1 MVRRLKK
8 YKKEEPQENFIDQEE
23 EIEDFEDDEEEE
35 CEEENFSKFK
45 KFDIDIPLKS
55 DFFETM
61 KAGQGHKIEKL
72 TERFETRMTALEKEI
87 ICNLRENGINVSEE
101 IRKMILKLDRS
112 LVERKKKSKYTE
124 CSEELEKNLI
134 LIENLKISYSKIKT
148 LRGNTK
154 EEAQDLVNK
163 RFKIKYEI
171 DNLMKKNKSLKIFLN
186 KYNNVLRE

>member
-23 EIEDFEDDEEEE
+23 EIEEFEDDEEEE

-45 KFDIDIPLKS
+45 KFDIYIPLKS

-87 ICNLRENGINVSEE
+87 ISNLKENGINVSEE
-101 IRKMILKLDRS
+101 IRKMILKLDKS
-112 LVERKKKSKYTE
+112 LVERKTKSKYTE

-186 KYNNVLRE
+186 KYNNVL